1 MKKWLVGLAC
11 VGMWAATA
19 MGQLIISQYTETDS
33 GTVPKGIEIWN
44 PTASDITFDSS
55 SNLLDVKVGANGATP
70 SSVATVNSG
79 TLVAGDVWVIGTSGM
94 SPDTEE
100 PFTFNGDDSIVLE
113 LGGVVQDV
121 FGTPG
126 TDPGS
131 SWTNN
136 GVSTANQNIQL
147 KVGITNGETT
157 GWTDPSVRFEYVS
170 AGSTLTGFGVPPGGA
185 LPFSV
190 TFSKTNGFVVLQG
203 TATNVITA
211 TATNGTE
218 PYSYAWTSTLGTS
231 DYSAVNNEFTI
242 LATAP
247 LGSNS
252 ATVVAS
258 DSAAKSVTNTVYFNV
273 VTPYSITVT
282 PPTNGTVAT
291 TPATEALAGTTV
303 TINATPAEGYRI
315 LSTTVLDAGANPVSL
330 LGYTFVMP
338 TSAVT
343 VTVLFDVYEPSDAM
357 ATFETATLPGSYTP
371 TNALLEDGK
380 VWSVVRVVRGNTGGS
395 DRMIGTNSAR
405 LYPVTGTNA
414 VLQQTE
420 AYAEA
425 ITKLRFW
432 VGSYGS
438 DSMANAVLTAEV
450 SANGTDWNVVE
461 TLSGTS
467 NITSTL
473 TEHIV
478 TNLPAGAVY
487 VRFVATAAA
496 TSGKRINV
504 DDIGVWFG
512 TPSPT
517 LSYTGSST
525 GTVGQAMSLVFTLHN
540 ATASGWE
547 YTLRNEDRSQV
558 ITNGSSYT
566 FNWTPP
572 SAGTFRLTMSALDP
586 TNGVLATTEVSLTVN
601 GSVEPPPIAPIVV
614 VPGGGGDFTFTVPD
628 GYTLVRVEGALPSQL
643 TANTW
648 TTLVL
653 NTDYTVTGTT
663 VRILTSANAGR
674 MVRIV
679 LMP

>member
-1 MKKWLVGLAC
+1 M
-11 VGMWAATA
+11 
-19 MGQLIISQYTETDS
+19 
-33 GTVPKGIEIWN
+33 PKGIEIWN
-44 PTASDITFDSS
+44 PTASDITFDSG
-55 SNLLDVKVGANGATP
+55 SNLLTIKVGANGATP
-70 SSVATVNSG
+70 TSFASISNG
-79 TLVAGDVWVIGTSGM
+79 TLVAGDVLVIGTSDM
-94 SPDTEE
+94 TPDIVKA
-100 PFTFNGDDSIVLE
+100 FQFNGDDSLVLE

-126 TDPGS
+126 VDPGS
-131 SWTNN
+131 AWASN
-136 GVSTANQNIQL
+136 GVSTADQNIQL
-147 KVGITNGETT
+147 KVGITNGDTV

-170 AGSTLTGFGVPPGGA
+170 VGSTLTGFGIAPGGA
-185 LPFSV
+185 IPFSV
-190 TFSKTNGFVVLQG
+190 AFNKTNGFVVLQG

-218 PYSYAWTSTLGTS
+218 PYSYAWTSTLGAT

-258 DSAAKSVTNTVYFNV
+258 DSAAQSVTNTVYFNV
-273 VTPYSITVT
+273 VTPYGITIT
-282 PPTNGTVAT
+282 PPTNGTVTT

-343 VTVLFDVYEPSDAM
+343 VTVLFDVYEASDAM
-357 ATFETATLPGSYTP
+357 ATFETATLPGSYVP

-420 AYAEA
+420 PYAEA

-450 SANGTDWNVVE
+450 SPDGTAWETVE

-478 TNLPAGAVY
+478 TNLPAGAIY

-512 TPSPT
+512 TPTPT
-517 LSYTGSST
+517 LSYTGSPT

-572 SAGTFRLTMSALDP
+572 SAGTFRLDMSALDP
-586 TNGVLATTEVSLTVN
+586 TNGVLATTEVTLTVN

-628 GYTLVRVEGALPSQL
+628 GYSLVRLEGALPSQL
-643 TANTW
+643 SANTW

-674 MVRIV
+674 LVRIV
-679 LMP
+679 LMPAGG